1 MLDTAKVEYEK
12 NLLKKK
18 SSTIRTLIVILTS
31 IGGVIA
37 VLLHLIIALNI
48 LSNGD
53 DLFFVPQILSLSA
66 SAIKS
71 IAIIFALFALSNLFR
86 CISQSHSPINGK
98 LIKELKL
105 IAFLLVLA
113 FIIGSISQLL
123 IPGITSSTQVG
134 ELNITYYSDAPN
146 GSMQFQFE
154 YLFVA
159 LFCYCLSYIFKY
171 TLCLQQSAD
180 DTI

>member
-53 DLFFVPQILSLSA
+53 
-66 SAIKS
+66 
-71 IAIIFALFALSNLFR
+71 
-86 CISQSHSPINGK
+86 
-98 LIKELKL
+98 
-105 IAFLLVLA
+105 
-113 FIIGSISQLL
+113 
-123 IPGITSSTQVG
+123 
-134 ELNITYYSDAPN
+134 
-146 GSMQFQFE
+146 E
-154 YLFVA
+154 YLRR
-159 LFCYCLSYIFKY
+159 
-171 TLCLQQSAD
+171 
-180 DTI
+180 